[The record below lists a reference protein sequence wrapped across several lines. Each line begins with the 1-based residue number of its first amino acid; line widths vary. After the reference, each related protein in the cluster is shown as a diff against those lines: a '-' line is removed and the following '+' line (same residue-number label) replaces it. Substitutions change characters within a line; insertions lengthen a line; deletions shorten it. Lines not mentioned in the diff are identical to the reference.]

1 MMVLIAVL
9 AFNDRYGKTLALMD
23 KRCLRLT
30 TEKSRDKVCDAIE
43 AVGRPFEVN
52 KVNKGFRISMKTEAI
67 EVHIKPLG
75 NDSSEIILE
84 RKEGASEAMVEA
96 VKTAIAV

>member
-1 MMVLIAVL
+1 
-9 AFNDRYGKTLALMD
+9 
-23 KRCLRLT
+23 
-30 TEKSRDKVCDAIE
+30 
-43 AVGRPFEVN
+43 
-52 KVNKGFRISMKTEAI
+52 MKTEAI